1 MRRILGID
9 PGLASTGW
17 GIIQTDGN
25 RYTYISHGVIETVA
39 SMPHG
44 QRLLFIY
51 NSLQAIIDEYRPDEA
66 GMETLYF
73 VKNITSGIAV
83 AEARG
88 VVTLVL
94 CQNCIKLGEYTPLV
108 IKKAVTGTASADKNV
123 VQQSV
128 KILLG
133 LNEIVKPDH
142 ASDALA
148 AAITHI
154 NNISVNMFTK

>member
-1 MRRILGID
+1 MQRILGID

-17 GIIQTDGN
+17 GLIQSDGV
-25 RYTYISHGVIETVA
+25 RYSYISHGVIETEA
-39 SMPHG
+39 FLPHG
-44 QRLLFIY
+44 QRLLSIY
-51 NSLQAIIDEYRPDEA
+51 NAVQAIIDEYRPDEA

-108 IKKAVTGTASADKNV
+108 IKKAVTGTANADKNV

-128 KILLG
+128 KMLLG
-133 LNEIVKPDH
+133 LKEIIKPDH

-148 AAITHI
+148 AAITHLNSSRLTNLI
-154 NNISVNMFTK
+154 

>member
-17 GIIQTDGN
+17 GLIQSDGC
-25 RYTYISHGVIETVA
+25 RYTYLSHGVIETEA
-39 SMPHG
+39 SLPHG
-44 QRLLFIY
+44 QRLLSIY
-51 NSLQAIIDEYRPDEA
+51 NSIQAIIDEYRPDEA

-88 VVTLVL
+88 VVTLAL
-94 CQNCIKLGEYTPLV
+94 AQNCIKLGEYTPLV
-108 IKKAVTGTASADKNV
+108 IKKAVTGTANADKTV

-128 KILLG
+128 KMLLG
-133 LNEIVKPDH
+133 LKEIIKPDH

-148 AAITHI
+148 AAITHLNSNRLTNLI
-154 NNISVNMFTK
+154 